1 MTRLKP
7 AKTIK
12 LVKKILKNI
21 KFHNIIGKENVIYDF
36 DEALIRAK
44 KLDIKTYY
52 HVENR
57 VTEPIKNPT
66 IK

>member
-21 KFHNIIGKENVIYDF
+21 KFHNIIGKENVIDDF

-44 KLDIKTYY
+44 KLKAIKS
-52 HVENR
+52 
-57 VTEPIKNPT
+57 
-66 IK
+66 